1 MNEDTDSVVSQSPGG
16 ALLQNTPARR
26 ENNIRQPPSGRPQ
39 TPTNKRHVSQPRRP
53 VEVEP
58 SPPYSL
64 NEYNNNSTRMSVNP
78 FDGVQPPMSGVGPP
92 PPQFAEIRDA
102 CYAAQPI
109 CFHLQTA
116 LHRQVGLTE
125 EAQANY
131 YRDMRSIGDRILAIQ
146 LAITSLEQ
154 ETFNE
159 RSRTASA
166 MGAFRSQLDSA
177 VHDGDQLRHQVR
189 MLQTELAAY
198 EDGSFMTHRVRGN
211 GAPVNASHPAY
222 SQVIG
227 DLRRRADQDVHMPVR
242 HPGTLAN
249 PVTPGRHLSGRYAGS
264 VRGTSYRGRGASVRG
279 RFAGDHMAGRQSSI
293 SIHNHSHHGSFNSLN
308 SSSIDSFSSGGMPL
322 LTMQPHSSMVG
333 DSFGSPTRRPAQVT
347 LENLRTSAYGD
358 HASSKQQSTLH
369 SRQSDVPIMG
379 PTPRQLAQS
388 QPRVHTMG
396 QYGHGKNTHHGHGN
410 GDSSDGGN
418 YWAAEDG
425 GSPIPLLKTEL
436 GLRSTSDIRPPGAIG
451 GRPPSA
457 DGGDI
462 EAPSP
467 GGNSSLH
474 PSSSASNIKP
484 RRQSPQPFR
493 GQITPQLPEDSAN
506 NEPSAAKHQNQEVP
520 LRKEALQLHTQQSSP
535 AYPTGQGGQKLT
547 RQRQTSGGPT
557 RAQQQMQLQL
567 FEQVGSNK
575 TVAMFE
581 GEPEEDGLI
590 LDAVGKEWRK
600 EFEQVFTYVIGWV
613 RSNCNKASVV
623 NDAQIPRKYP
633 RLWEYMLELTY
644 PDHMKNAASHVQFLL
659 SDTEVRCYFICRM
672 LVQFLVFHV
681 FSIDAWMADDPS
693 RSGTTG
699 QLRGPAKHKLAML
712 LRMREG
718 LGDSATPEQRRRVQA
733 GQAECVVEMLS
744 HPDWP
749 SVRQQRV
756 SDIVHRFKEMAGPLM
771 RDDADRALA
780 SHDLYG
786 IAVNAIETSARVL
799 SARLSFVFGFS
810 DCGVKFSDQ
819 MHYAINAA
827 NVGGVKLQQQQWR
840 VMCVVTP
847 NMTIRDDSGSATQL
861 RNIAKAKVMVMP

>member
-1 MNEDTDSVVSQSPGG
+1 MNEDTESIVSQSPGG
-16 ALLQNTPARR
+16 ALLHDTPARR
-26 ENNIRQPPSGRPQ
+26 ENNIRQPSDTRPQ
-39 TPTNKRHVSQPRRP
+39 TPINKRHISQLRRP
-53 VEVEP
+53 VDVEP

-64 NEYNNNSTRMSVNP
+64 NDHHNFGNRMSVNP
-78 FDGVQPPMSGVGPP
+78 FDGGQPLLTGIGAPP
-92 PPQFAEIRDA
+92 SQFAEIRDA

-159 RSRTASA
+159 RGRTASVIA
-166 MGAFRSQLDSA
+166 NLRSQLDSS

-189 MLQTELAAY
+189 MLQTELSAY
-198 EDGSFMTHRVRGN
+198 EDGSIMPHRARSNAV
-211 GAPVNASHPAY
+211 PVSGSHPAY

-227 DLRRRADQDVHMPVR
+227 DLRRRTDQEFNMPVR
-242 HPGTLAN
+242 HPGTIAN
-249 PVTPGRHLSGRYAGS
+249 PVTPARHLSGRYAGS
-264 VRGTSYRGRGASVRG
+264 VRPTNYRGRGASVRG

-293 SIHNHSHHGSFNSLN
+293 SVHNHSHHGSFNSHD
-308 SSSIDSFSSGGMPL
+308 SSSTGGFSSGGMPL
-322 LTMQPHSSMVG
+322 LTMQPHSSVIG
-333 DSFGSPTRRPAQVT
+333 DSLGSPTRRPAQAT

-358 HASSKQQSTLH
+358 HASKRHSNVS

-379 PTPRQLAQS
+379 PTPRQLTQS
-388 QPRVHTMG
+388 QAQVRAMG
-396 QYGHGKNTHHGHGN
+396 QYGHGKNTHSGHGN
-410 GDSSDGGN
+410 VDVSDGGN

-462 EAPSP
+462 DTPSP

-493 GQITPQLPEDSAN
+493 GQVTPQLPEGTTN
-506 NEPSAAKHQNQEVP
+506 NGSKADLRQPQEVP
-520 LRKEALQLHTQQSSP
+520 LRKETLHLHTQQMSP
-535 AYPTGQGGQKLT
+535 THTPGQGGGQQAP
-547 RQRQTSGGPT
+547 RQRQTSGPT
-557 RAQQQMQLQL
+557 RAQQQLQLQL
-567 FEQVGSNK
+567 FEQAGANK
-575 TVAMFE
+575 SVAMFE

-600 EFEQVFTYVIGWV
+600 EFDQIFTYVIGWV
-613 RSNCNKASVV
+613 RSNCNKANVA

-644 PDHMKNAASHVQFLL
+644 PENMKNAASHVQFLL
-659 SDTEVRCYFICRM
+659 SDSEVRCYFICRM
-672 LVQFLVFHV
+672 MVQFLVFHV
-681 FSIDAWMADDPS
+681 FSIDAWMADDPT
-693 RSGTTG
+693 RTGTSG

-712 LRMREG
+712 MRMREG
-718 LGDSATPEQRRRVQA
+718 LGDSATPEQRRRVQT

-744 HPDWP
+744 HSEWP

-771 RDDADRALA
+771 REDADRALA

-786 IAVNAIETSARVL
+786 IAVNAIETSARIL
-799 SARLSFVFGFS
+799 SARLSFIFGFS

-819 MHYAINAA
+819 MHYAVNAA
-827 NVGGVKLQQQQWR
+827 NFPGVKLQQQQWR

-847 NMTIRDDSGSATQL
+847 NVTIRDDSGSTTQL

>member
-16 ALLQNTPARR
+16 ALLQNTPVRR
-26 ENNIRQPPSGRPQ
+26 ENNIRQPPNGRPQ
-39 TPTNKRHVSQPRRP
+39 TPINKRHVSQLRRP
-53 VEVEP
+53 VEVEQ

-64 NEYNNNSTRMSVNP
+64 NERNNGSSRMSVNP
-78 FDGVQPPMSGVGPP
+78 FDGGQPRLSGIGSP

-116 LHRQVGLTE
+116 LHRQVGLSE

-131 YRDMRSIGDRILAIQ
+131 YRDMRSIGDRILTIQ
-146 LAITSLEQ
+146 LSITSLEQ
-154 ETFNE
+154 EVFTE

-166 MGAFRSQLDSA
+166 MANLRSQLESSI
-177 VHDGDQLRHQVR
+177 HDGDQLRHQIR

-198 EDGSFMTHRVRGN
+198 EDGSIMPQRVRGN
-211 GAPVNASHPAY
+211 GIPVNGSHSTY

-227 DLRRRADQDVHMPVR
+227 DLRRRADQDFNMPVR
-242 HPGTLAN
+242 HPGALAN
-249 PVTPGRHLSGRYAGS
+249 PVTPGRHFSGRYGSS
-264 VRGTSYRGRGASVRG
+264 VRGTTYRGRGGSLRG

-293 SIHNHSHHGSFNSLN
+293 SVNSHSHNGSFNSHN
-308 SSSIDSFSSGGMPL
+308 GSSVDGFSSGGMPL
-322 LTMQPHSSMVG
+322 LTMRPHSSVVG
-333 DSFGSPTRRPAQVT
+333 DSLGSPTRRPAQAA

-358 HASSKQQSTLH
+358 HAPNKQQSTVS

-388 QPRVHTMG
+388 QARVHAMG
-396 QYGHGKNTHHGHGN
+396 QYGHGKNIDNGHGN
-410 GDSSDGGN
+410 HDGNGGGN

-457 DGGDI
+457 NGGDVDS
-462 EAPSP
+462 PSP

-484 RRQSPQPFR
+484 RRPSPRPFR
-493 GQITPQLPEDSAN
+493 GQITPQLPEGTAAKGS
-506 NEPSAAKHQNQEVP
+506 SAAVHQAQEVP
-520 LRKEALQLHTQQSSP
+520 LRKEALQLHTKQTSP
-535 AYPTGQGGQKLT
+535 GHAAGQGGQPPA
-547 RQRQTSGGPT
+547 RHRQTSGPT

-567 FEQVGSNK
+567 FEQAGANK
-575 TVAMFE
+575 SMAMFE

-600 EFEQVFTYVIGWV
+600 EFDQIFTYVIGWV
-613 RSNCNKASVV
+613 RSHCNKANVAS
-623 NDAQIPRKYP
+623 DAQIPRRYP

-659 SDTEVRCYFICRM
+659 SDSEVRCYFICRM
-672 LVQFLVFHV
+672 MVQFLVFHV

-693 RSGTTG
+693 RTGTSG
-699 QLRGPAKHKLAML
+699 QLRGPAKHRLAML
-712 LRMREG
+712 MRMREG
-718 LGDSATPEQRRRVQA
+718 LGDAATPEQRRHVQN

-744 HPDWP
+744 HADWP

-756 SDIVHRFKEMAGPLM
+756 SDMVHRFKEMAGPLM
-771 RDDADRALA
+771 REDADRALA

-819 MHYAINAA
+819 MHYAVNASS
-827 NVGGVKLQQQQWR
+827 VSGTQLQLQQWR

-847 NMTIRDDSGSATQL
+847 NMTIRDDSGSTTQL

>member
-16 ALLQNTPARR
+16 ALLENTPARR

-39 TPTNKRHVSQPRRP
+39 TPINKRHVSQHRRS

-64 NEYNNNSTRMSVNP
+64 NERSNNSARMSVNP
-78 FDGVQPPMSGVGPP
+78 FDGGQPSLSGVGPP
-92 PPQFAEIRDA
+92 PAQFAEIRDA

-116 LHRQVGLTE
+116 LHRQAGLTE

-154 ETFNE
+154 DTFTE

-166 MGAFRSQLDSA
+166 VATLRSQLESA

-189 MLQTELAAY
+189 MLQTELSAY
-198 EDGSFMTHRVRGN
+198 EDASIMPHRVRGN
-211 GAPVNASHPAY
+211 GAPINGSHPAY
-222 SQVIG
+222 SQVVG
-227 DLRRRADQDVHMPVR
+227 DLRRRADQEFHMPVR

-249 PVTPGRHLSGRYAGS
+249 PVTPGRHLGGRYAGS
-264 VRGTSYRGRGASVRG
+264 VRGTSYRGRVGSVRG
-279 RFAGDHMAGRQSSI
+279 RLAGDHMAGRQPSI
-293 SIHNHSHHGSFNSLN
+293 SVHNHSHHGSFNSQN
-308 SSSIDSFSSGGMPL
+308 SSSTDGFSSGGGMPL
-322 LTMQPHSSMVG
+322 LTMQPHSSVVG
-333 DSFGSPTRRPAQVT
+333 DGLGSPTRRPSQLA

-358 HASSKQQSTLH
+358 HASKHSSTMH

-379 PTPRQLAQS
+379 PTPRQLAKS
-388 QPRVHTMG
+388 QAQVRAMG
-396 QYGHGKNTHHGHGN
+396 QYGYGKSTHHGHGD

-462 EAPSP
+462 DAPSP

-484 RRQSPQPFR
+484 RKQSPQPFR
-493 GQITPQLPEDSAN
+493 GQITPQLQEGP
-506 NEPSAAKHQNQEVP
+506 AAAMHQAKEVP
-520 LRKEALQLHTQQSSP
+520 LRKETLQLHTQQSSP
-535 AYPTGQGGQKLT
+535 AYPAGQGGQQQVT
-547 RQRQTSGGPT
+547 RNRQASGPT
-557 RAQQQMQLQL
+557 REQQQMQLQL
-567 FEQVGSNK
+567 FEQAGANK
-575 TVAMFE
+575 SVAMFE

-600 EFEQVFTYVIGWV
+600 EFDQVYTYVIGWV
-613 RSNCNKASVV
+613 RSNCNKVSVV

-659 SDTEVRCYFICRM
+659 SDPEVRCYFICRM

-693 RSGTTG
+693 RTGTSG
-699 QLRGPAKHKLAML
+699 QLRGPTKHKLAML
-712 LRMREG
+712 IRMRDG
-718 LGDSATPEQRRRVQA
+718 LGDSATPEQRRRVQT

-771 RDDADRALA
+771 REDADRALA

-799 SARLSFVFGFS
+799 SARLNFVFGFS

-827 NVGGVKLQQQQWR
+827 NIGGVKLQQQQWR

-847 NMTIRDDSGSATQL
+847 NMTIRDDGGPTTQL